1 MKYEATLLKWIKWGV
16 ILTIF
21 MPLVLGPFGIT
32 LSNWPKAVFF
42 RILVEII
49 FILYLL
55 LVYIN
60 QKYLPGFSFLIWA
73 NIIFFGILFLS
84 ALLGVNFYR
93 SFFGDLYRAEGL
105 VLHLHFLVFL
115 IIVVAVFSKI
125 NDWTKFLKITV
136 IVGTLSSFAGIL
148 QKIGTLPFYKSNPFS
163 FYGVA
168 LPHRISGTWT
178 NPDFFAPYI
187 VLNIF
192 LVFYLYT
199 LEKNKR
205 WKNVLIFISALNIL
219 SLILS
224 ETRASWIG
232 FGAGVIFFFAVQL
245 SRLSFFSLKAKKA
258 VLAGFLFLS
267 IAGLFFTLNQEGFF
281 LSENRLIKKVSTLF
295 DVNSILYSGRLA
307 GWKIA
312 ISAWRD
318 RPILGWGPESYSFLF
333 DKYFREEYLD
343 YIPESIFFD
352 RPHNKV
358 LEIMATNGTIG
369 ILAYIGL
376 FSAIFYCLIKNY
388 RKNPA
393 GNLFLMALFISYF
406 VQNLF
411 IFDTIGTYFIFFL
424 AMGFINNFYFNKP
437 ERRPAE
443 KRGNYLLK
451 AIIIFP
457 LIAVSILTIYSLNLK
472 PTIACM
478 DFVKGVY
485 NLEAKDY
492 EKTISYFY
500 KGVGRATLLNNDF
513 KKEFIERTL
522 LLLNNNTLPQGLS
535 ERMIKILS
543 GLKASVEKSL
553 EIPDRRQI
561 TYYKMLAIINE
572 KEYLISGDEN
582 NLKEMERI
590 LNEAVNFNKEK
601 AAPYQMLGVLRI
613 YQKNF
618 QESDYFFQKYFDLS
632 GRDRISIWKQMG
644 VVYSRAD
651 EKDKAAE
658 NFKKYLIGELTVIR
672 VNKTYSR
679 QDLQRI
685 FSFSADLIKFHIENF
700 NDREEPKEILVRLID
715 AFPEYENW
723 INANIGI
730 LI

>member
-1 MKYEATLLKWIKWGV
+1 
-16 ILTIF
+16 
-21 MPLVLGPFGIT
+21 
-32 LSNWPKAVFF
+32 
-42 RILVEII
+42 
-49 FILYLL
+49 
-55 LVYIN
+55 
-60 QKYLPGFSFLIWA
+60 
-73 NIIFFGILFLS
+73 
-84 ALLGVNFYR
+84 
-93 SFFGDLYRAEGL
+93 
-105 VLHLHFLVFL
+105 
-115 IIVVAVFSKI
+115 
-125 NDWTKFLKITV
+125 
-136 IVGTLSSFAGIL
+136 
-148 QKIGTLPFYKSNPFS
+148 
-163 FYGVA
+163 
-168 LPHRISGTWT
+168 
-178 NPDFFAPYI
+178 
-187 VLNIF
+187 
-192 LVFYLYT
+192 
-199 LEKNKR
+199 
-205 WKNVLIFISALNIL
+205 
-219 SLILS
+219 
-224 ETRASWIG
+224 
-232 FGAGVIFFFAVQL
+232 
-245 SRLSFFSLKAKKA
+245 
-258 VLAGFLFLS
+258 
-267 IAGLFFTLNQEGFF
+267 
-281 LSENRLIKKVSTLF
+281 
-295 DVNSILYSGRLA
+295 
-307 GWKIA
+307 
-312 ISAWRD
+312 
-318 RPILGWGPESYSFLF
+318 
-333 DKYFREEYLD
+333 
-343 YIPESIFFD
+343 
-352 RPHNKV
+352 
-358 LEIMATNGTIG
+358 
-369 ILAYIGL
+369 
-376 FSAIFYCLIKNY
+376 
-388 RKNPA
+388 
-393 GNLFLMALFISYF
+393 MALFISYF

>member
-136 IVGTLSSFAGIL
+136 IVGALSSFAGIL

-205 WKNVLIFISALNIL
+205 WKNILIFISALNIL

-406 VQNLF
+406 VQNL
-411 IFDTIGTYFIFFL
+411 I
-424 AMGFINNFYFNKP
+424 
-437 ERRPAE
+437 
-443 KRGNYLLK
+443 
-451 AIIIFP
+451 
-457 LIAVSILTIYSLNLK
+457 IYSLNLK